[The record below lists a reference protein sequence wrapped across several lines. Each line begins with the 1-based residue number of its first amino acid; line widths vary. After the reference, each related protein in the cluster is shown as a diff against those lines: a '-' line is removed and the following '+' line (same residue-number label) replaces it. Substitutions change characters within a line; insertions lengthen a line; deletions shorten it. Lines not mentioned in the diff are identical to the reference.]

1 MADGID
7 YKTLH
12 EKYTR
17 FKVVQGDQ
25 LEEATKGA
33 WELVGE
39 TAPSIGPFHCSSG
52 FLMGLTRENTVAEDQ
67 QTIEQ
72 LRHQSKSVQAA
83 HEAYVQGRR
92 TAGDAR
98 NKLLWEA
105 IELINSMR
113 RYADANARRQSG
125 RDAVGDAAERAV
137 KLLRE
142 AATK

>member
-7 YKTLH
+7 YKALH
-12 EKYTR
+12 EKYAR
-17 FKVVQGDQ
+17 FKVVAGDK

-33 WELVGE
+33 WELIGE

-72 LRHQSKSVQAA
+72 LRHQVKSAHAA
-83 HEAYVQGRR
+83 HEAYVQERI

-98 NKLLWEA
+98 NKLIGEA
-105 IELINSMR
+105 VELINTMR
-113 RYADANARRQSG
+113 RLADANARRKSD
-125 RDAVGDAAERAV
+125 DAVTINAERAI
-137 KLLRE
+137 KILRE
-142 AATK
+142 AMTK